1 MYHQRNWLGG
11 LAIIAWSTMTARFI
25 SLRVLLK
32 SKMGG
37 WEMKH
42 HRRLNK
48 PNQKEESVAMW
59 VAVIFTVVVV
69 VVAVNLVGG

>member
-1 MYHQRNWLGG
+1 
-11 LAIIAWSTMTARFI
+11 
-25 SLRVLLK
+25 
-32 SKMGG
+32 
-37 WEMKH
+37 MKH